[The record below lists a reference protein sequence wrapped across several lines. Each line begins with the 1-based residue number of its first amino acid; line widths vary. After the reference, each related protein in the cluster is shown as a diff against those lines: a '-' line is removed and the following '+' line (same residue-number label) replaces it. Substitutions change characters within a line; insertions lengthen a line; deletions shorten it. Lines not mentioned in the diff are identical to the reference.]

1 MPDDPNPAT
10 PTTPAPQPPLQ
21 PATKQTTTMTAS
33 KAWGWAKDV
42 LVILVIPLFLWG
54 VKLEVGNARRDMKI
68 EEQDRTIQRLEDE
81 IEEAQDID
89 KGVQANALKL
99 VQLEGKLDTANGRLD
114 DIKEL
119 LRNR

>member
-1 MPDDPNPAT
+1 M
-10 PTTPAPQPPLQ
+10 
-21 PATKQTTTMTAS
+21 
-33 KAWGWAKDV
+33 KDV

-54 VKLEVGNARRDMKI
+54 VKLEVGNAQRDKELEYQEEKI
-68 EEQDRTIQRLEDE
+68 ERLESE
-81 IEEAQDID
+81 LKEAQDID

-114 DIKEL
+114 DIKDL